1 MSKSRLPLIE
11 ELFILRIEKGYTD
24 RMIKD
29 YLMSPPYSYGLRNVQ
44 IYQNYLRKYID
55 DNIKIDK
62 NELIKKQK
70 EYLESRMAEFQVNG
84 QDKLWME
91 VVKEYNKLMGLY
103 DAQKIDLTSNGNP
116 LMPQIIY
123 IVTKEQNNV
132 LNE

>member
-55 DNIKIDK
+55 ENITIDK

-70 EYLESRMAEFQVNG
+70 EYLESRMAEFQING

-91 VVKEYNKLMGLY
+91 VVKEYNKLLGLY
-103 DAQKIDLTSNGNP
+103 ESQKVDITSNGKDII
-116 LMPQIIY
+116 PQVIY
-123 IVTKEQNNV
+123 
-132 LNE
+132 LNLPTENGTND